1 MRLIVPII
9 IIIGVVIFQS
19 VFIVQ
24 EISQAIVLQF
34 GDPKKI
40 ITKAGLNFKLPFI
53 QNVVYL
59 DKRILNLD
67 SAPEEVIAADQKRL
81 IVDAIARFK
90 IVDPLKFYISV
101 GNERVARSRLS
112 TIINS
117 RIRGVLGT
125 QELATLLSTD
135 RAKQMAIIQNDVNT
149 EAKTLGIQI
158 VVIGVFLFQ
167 SIVIVQEINQAIV
180 LQFGDPKKIISKAG
194 LNFKL
199 PFIQNV
205 VFLDKRILNLDNAPQ
220 EVIAADQKRLIV
232 DAIARFKIVDPLKF
246 YISVGNE
253 RVARSRLST
262 IINSRIR
269 GVLGTQELATLLSTD
284 RAKQMAIN
292 QNDVNTEAKT
302 LGIQIVDVRIKRA
315 DLPPANSDAIYKR
328 MQTEREREAKEFR
341 AQGAEIAQK
350 IRSTADK
357 YVTVLLAN
365 PNKKSEIMKGEGDGQ
380 RNKIFANAFGQD
392 PQFFAFYRAMQAY
405 ETALIGGE
413 TSLVLSPDSEFFK
426 FFGKAM
432 KPR

>member
-1 MRLIVPII
+1 MKVPKFIVP
-9 IIIGVVIFQS
+9 
-19 VFIVQ
+19 
-24 EISQAIVLQF
+24 A
-34 GDPKKI
+34 
-40 ITKAGLNFKLPFI
+40 
-53 QNVVYL
+53 
-59 DKRILNLD
+59 
-67 SAPEEVIAADQKRL
+67 
-81 IVDAIARFK
+81 
-90 IVDPLKFYISV
+90 
-101 GNERVARSRLS
+101 
-112 TIINS
+112 
-117 RIRGVLGT
+117 
-125 QELATLLSTD
+125 
-135 RAKQMAIIQNDVNT
+135 
-149 EAKTLGIQI
+149 I
-158 VVIGVFLFQ
+158 VVIGVVLFQ
-167 SIVIVQEINQAIV
+167 SLFIVQEINQAIV

-205 VFLDKRILNLDNAPQ
+205 VFLDKRILNLDNDPQ

-284 RAKQMAIN
+284 RTKQMAII

-315 DLPPANSDAIYKR
+315 DLPQANSEAIYKR

-357 YVTVLLAN
+357 DVTVLLAEA
-365 PNKKSEIMKGEGDGQ
+365 NKKSEIMKGEGDGL
-380 RNKIFANAFGQD
+380 RNKIFADAFGRD
-392 PQFFAFYRAMQAY
+392 PQFFGFYRAMQAY
-405 ETALIGGE
+405 EKALIGGE
-413 TSLVLSPDSEFFK
+413 TSLILSPDSEFFK
-426 FFGKAM
+426 YFGKSVKTA
-432 KPR
+432 K

>member
-1 MRLIVPII
+1 MKVPKFIIPLIVII
-9 IIIGVVIFQS
+9 
-19 VFIVQ
+19 
-24 EISQAIVLQF
+24 A
-34 GDPKKI
+34 
-40 ITKAGLNFKLPFI
+40 
-53 QNVVYL
+53 
-59 DKRILNLD
+59 
-67 SAPEEVIAADQKRL
+67 
-81 IVDAIARFK
+81 
-90 IVDPLKFYISV
+90 
-101 GNERVARSRLS
+101 
-112 TIINS
+112 
-117 RIRGVLGT
+117 
-125 QELATLLSTD
+125 
-135 RAKQMAIIQNDVNT
+135 
-149 EAKTLGIQI
+149 
-158 VVIGVFLFQ
+158 VFLFQ
-167 SIVIVQEINQAIV
+167 SLFIVQEINQAIV

-205 VFLDKRILNLDNAPQ
+205 VFLDKRILNLDNEPQ

-284 RAKQMAIN
+284 RAKQMSII

-357 YVTVLLAN
+357 DVTVLVAN
-365 PNKKSEIMKGEGDGQ
+365 ANKKSEIMKGEGDGQ
-380 RNKIFANAFGQD
+380 RNKIFANAFGRD

-405 ETALIGGE
+405 ETALIGGD
-413 TSLVLSPDSEFFK
+413 TSMVLSPDSEFFK

>member
-1 MRLIVPII
+1 MKVPKFII
-9 IIIGVVIFQS
+9 P
-19 VFIVQ
+19 
-24 EISQAIVLQF
+24 A
-34 GDPKKI
+34 
-40 ITKAGLNFKLPFI
+40 
-53 QNVVYL
+53 
-59 DKRILNLD
+59 
-67 SAPEEVIAADQKRL
+67 
-81 IVDAIARFK
+81 
-90 IVDPLKFYISV
+90 
-101 GNERVARSRLS
+101 
-112 TIINS
+112 
-117 RIRGVLGT
+117 
-125 QELATLLSTD
+125 
-135 RAKQMAIIQNDVNT
+135 
-149 EAKTLGIQI
+149 I
-158 VVIGVFLFQ
+158 VVIGVFVFQ
-167 SIVIVQEINQAIV
+167 SLFIVQEINQAIV

-220 EVIAADQKRLIV
+220 EVIASDQKRLII
-232 DAIARFKIVDPLKF
+232 DAITRFQITDPLKF

-284 RAKQMAIN
+284 RTKQMAII
-292 QNDVNTEAKT
+292 QRDVNKEAKSF
-302 LGIQIVDVRIKRA
+302 GIKIIDVRIKRA

-341 AQGAEIAQK
+341 AEGAEIAQK

-357 YVTVLLAN
+357 DVTVLLAN
-365 PNKKSEIMKGEGDGQ
+365 ANKKSEIMKGEGDGQ
-380 RNKIFANAFGQD
+380 RNKIFANAFGRD

-413 TSLVLSPDSEFFK
+413 TSMVLSPDSEFFK

>member
-1 MRLIVPII
+1 MKI
-9 IIIGVVIFQS
+9 
-19 VFIVQ
+19 
-24 EISQAIVLQF
+24 
-34 GDPKKI
+34 PK
-40 ITKAGLNFKLPFI
+40 LLLPA
-53 QNVVYL
+53 V
-59 DKRILNLD
+59 
-67 SAPEEVIAADQKRL
+67 
-81 IVDAIARFK
+81 
-90 IVDPLKFYISV
+90 
-101 GNERVARSRLS
+101 
-112 TIINS
+112 
-117 RIRGVLGT
+117 
-125 QELATLLSTD
+125 
-135 RAKQMAIIQNDVNT
+135 
-149 EAKTLGIQI
+149 
-158 VVIGVFLFQ
+158 VVIGVIVFQ
-167 SIVIVQEINQAIV
+167 SLFIVKEINQAIV

-205 VFLDKRILNLDNAPQ
+205 VFLDKRILNLDNDPQ

-284 RAKQMAIN
+284 RTKQMAII

-315 DLPPANSDAIYKR
+315 DLPQANSEAIYKR

-357 YVTVLLAN
+357 DVTVLLAEA
-365 PNKKSEIMKGEGDGQ
+365 NKKSEIMKGEGDGL
-380 RNKIFANAFGQD
+380 RNKIFADAFGRD
-392 PQFFAFYRAMQAY
+392 PQFFGFYRAMQAY
-405 ETALIGGE
+405 EKALIGGE
-413 TSLVLSPDSEFFK
+413 TSLILSPDSEFFK
-426 FFGKAM
+426 YFGSVKTA
-432 KPR
+432 K